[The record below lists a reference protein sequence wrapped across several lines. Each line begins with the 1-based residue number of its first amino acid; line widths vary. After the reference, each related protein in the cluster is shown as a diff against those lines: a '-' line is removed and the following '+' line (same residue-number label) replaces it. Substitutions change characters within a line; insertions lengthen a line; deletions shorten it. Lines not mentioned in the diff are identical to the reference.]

1 MSSDTPR
8 VSRRAC
14 GIVNVQDI
22 RSCEQQP
29 SALERADAYG
39 DGHTRVEG
47 VDLRPHPAELS
58 HCENIWCPSVRSVR
72 VLLFSFLFFLIRLSS
87 VFFLSRHRHL
97 PRSENNTHALSFSP
111 SLLLSVRASL
121 SLSLSLSLS
130 VPFLFLFVRG
140 LLLLL
145 CPPPRCKLCLEQGA
159 HTHRG

>member
-72 VLLFSFLFFLIRLSS
+72 VLLFFFI
-87 VFFLSRHRHL
+87 FLSAFL
-97 PRSENNTHALSFSP
+97 PSSFYPDTDTFHAPRTTRTPSP
-111 SLLLSVRASL
+111 SLLLSVRA
-121 SLSLSLSLS
+121 SLSLSLS

-159 HTHRG
+159 HTEASLG